1 LFQFDLSIAFP
12 LIDLL
17 LGGEGKG
24 SLEPRE
30 VTEIEEQLLECVV
43 QIVCR
48 QLGVAWQALGLEFQ
62 FERRQQTGNALCV
75 MPPDDKVLILSFSIN
90 MLESRGNLQIAIPAT
105 VSATLL
111 RKVSTDW
118 AYRKPDGPSGL
129 KEQVKAR
136 VLHCPVP
143 VELGVLGIRVAAK
156 ELMTIR
162 PGTLLVLRKAVSSPA
177 TLLVG
182 GQPIFQAVVMRHER
196 RRVARLIA
204 PCAKSPSAG
213 KDAR

>member
-1 LFQFDLSIAFP
+1 MFQFDLSIAFP

-48 QLGVAWQALGLEFQ
+48 QLGVTWQALGLEFQ

-105 VSATLL
+105 VSAALL

-129 KEQVKAR
+129 KEQGWVRKIRGLCAETPI
-136 VLHCPVP
+136 CDGTPV
-143 VELGVLGIRVAAK
+143 A
-156 ELMTIR
+156 
-162 PGTLLVLRKAVSSPA
+162 
-177 TLLVG
+177 
-182 GQPIFQAVVMRHER
+182 
-196 RRVARLIA
+196 
-204 PCAKSPSAG
+204 
-213 KDAR
+213 